1 MIPYLCLLYLIRVLL
16 LAKYDLVLRYEAR
29 VNALRASNFNCNDS
43 QAHPL
48 EVNIVGLL
56 QYRNSP
62 SIKHSVYFSQVLLI
76 KIIARLLSR
85 KENVSMTFD
94 LTFLTIIGRMY
105 DLSYV
110 EECIFLKH
118 KSPPSC
124 YAIFDTGVYL
134 GQRYFFKV
142 IVLKDV
148 KYGLNLS
155 LIN

>member
-1 MIPYLCLLYLIRVLL
+1 M
-16 LAKYDLVLRYEAR
+16 
-29 VNALRASNFNCNDS
+29 
-43 QAHPL
+43 
-48 EVNIVGLL
+48 
-56 QYRNSP
+56 
-62 SIKHSVYFSQVLLI
+62 YFSQVLLI

-110 EECIFLKH
+110 EECISLKH
-118 KSPPSC
+118 KSPPSR

-134 GQRYFFKV
+134 GQRYLFKV